1 MKKRDF
7 LHQFDTNTLFLAQA
21 PPSLPWWARCSHD
34 IKESKMREGSS
45 TTMRRFPPAP
55 HPEIMRADQKDS
67 QYANYLCDACHDAYS
82 CVFGPVRAAA
92 YQNETKLAGQA
103 LYFFLTT
110 GLGVQTLGEEYSNIS
125 QVVGPSGLPLNPAR
139 RTLLV
144 FLQTAVPYLAE
155 RVRRKISQASQ
166 QSILLQISDEDSPS
180 AELPGSNL
188 IPARHFL
195 NVKHQLRRLWLQ
207 VLHQWPVVLPSIKE
221 GLVLL
226 SRANLMLF
234 YFKGVFYDVAKRVVG
249 VRYALLMKPPQQKTR
264 YHMLGVFLLI
274 QLCITGSNWLRQ
286 NVVSLLA
293 NSLQSHPEGHIFL
306 QSGRQGVQILD
317 EDKNAIDEAYWLS
330 NSDSAI
336 ARISSPESAGVEVK
350 CTLCLGPMKWP
361 TATPCGHVFCWDCV
375 AECCNQ
381 KPECPLCRSHMTHCD
396 LVPIYN
402 AHF

>member
-1 MKKRDF
+1 MI
-7 LHQFDTNTLFLAQA
+7 HQAF
-21 PPSLPWWARCSHD
+21 SL
-34 IKESKMREGSS
+34 
-45 TTMRRFPPAP
+45 
-55 HPEIMRADQKDS
+55 
-67 QYANYLCDACHDAYS
+67 
-82 CVFGPVRAAA
+82 
-92 YQNETKLAGQA
+92 
-103 LYFFLTT
+103 
-110 GLGVQTLGEEYSNIS
+110 
-125 QVVGPSGLPLNPAR
+125 VVGLSGLPLNPAR

-166 QSILLQISDEDSPS
+166 QSVLLQLSDADAPS
-180 AELPGSNL
+180 GEVLGSSVV
-188 IPARHFL
+188 PVRHHL
-195 NVKHQLRRLWLQ
+195 NVKQRVQRLWLQ
-207 VLHQWPVVLPSIKE
+207 ALQHWPAVLPSIKE

-234 YFKGVFYDVAKRVVG
+234 YFKGVYFDVAKRIAG
-249 VRYALLMKPPQQKTR
+249 VHYALLMKPPQQKTR

-286 NVVSLLA
+286 NVTSLLA
-293 NSLQSHPEGHIFL
+293 NSLQAHSEGRIFL
-306 QSGRQGVQILD
+306 HSGRQGVQILD
-317 EDKNAIDEAYWLS
+317 EDKHTISDTYWLS
-330 NSDSAI
+330 NSDSASASI
-336 ARISSPESAGVEVK
+336 TSPENTRLEVK
-350 CTLCLGPMKWP
+350 CTLCLGAMKWP

>member
-1 MKKRDF
+1 
-7 LHQFDTNTLFLAQA
+7 
-21 PPSLPWWARCSHD
+21 
-34 IKESKMREGSS
+34 MREGTS
-45 TTMRRFPPAP
+45 TPMRRFPPAP

-67 QYANYLCDACHDAYS
+67 QYVNQLCDACHDAYS
-82 CVFGPVRAAA
+82 CIFGQLRATA
-92 YQNETKLAGQA
+92 YQNETKLVGQA

-125 QVVGPSGLPLNPAR
+125 QVVGLSSLPLNPAR

-166 QSILLQISDEDSPS
+166 QSIVLQLSDADVPS
-180 AELPGSNL
+180 AEVSDSSV
-188 IPARHFL
+188 IPAWHFL
-195 NVKHQLRRLWLQ
+195 SVKQRLQRLWLQ
-207 VLHQWPVVLPSIKE
+207 VLQHWPAVLPSVKE

-234 YFKGVFYDVAKRVVG
+234 YFKGVYYDVAKRVAG
-249 VRYALLMKPPQQKTR
+249 VQYALLMKPPQQKTR

-274 QLCITGSNWLRQ
+274 QLCITGSNWFRQ

-293 NSLQSHPEGHIFL
+293 NSLQPHSEDRIFL
-306 QSGRQGVQILD
+306 HSGRQGVQILD
-317 EDKNAIDEAYWLS
+317 EDKNAISNAYWLS
-330 NSDSAI
+330 KSDSASASI
-336 ARISSPESAGVEVK
+336 ISPESMRVEVK